1 MFPGMNYAFLGAGK
15 MAFAIIQGMLRAKVC
30 SPSEIYAACPEPEL
44 LENLSDATGVSVLSE
59 NAEAAKAA
67 DVILLCVK
75 PADVHEA
82 ITHAGPVLHGKLVI
96 SIVAGLKIDS
106 LARLAP
112 KSRIIRAMPN
122 TAAMVGRAA
131 TAFASDDASTREDEA
146 VAQAV
151 FSSIGEVYPVA
162 EKLLDAVTGLSG
174 SGPAYVYLVIEA
186 LSDGGVAAGL
196 PRKLALDLAVQTV
209 AGAAEMVCATSEHP
223 AVLREMV
230 TSPAGTTVAGLAEL
244 EDRAVRAAFMAAV
257 QAAAARAGE
266 LSKG

>member
-1 MFPGMNYAFLGAGK
+1 MSYAFLGAGK

-44 LENLSDATGVSVLSE
+44 LENLSDATGVNVLSSNTE
-59 NAEAAKAA
+59 AAEAAA
-67 DVILLCVK
+67 VIILCVK
-75 PADVHEA
+75 PADVQEA
-82 ITHAGPVLHGKLVI
+82 MAQAGPAIEGKLII

-106 LARLAP
+106 LTELAP
-112 KSRIIRAMPN
+112 MSRIIRAMPN
-122 TAAMVGRAA
+122 TAAMVGRSA
-131 TAFASDDASTREDEA
+131 TAFASSEAATHDDDAI
-146 VAQAV
+146 AQTV

-162 EKLLDAVTGLSG
+162 ENLLDAVTGLSG

-196 PRKLALDLAVQTV
+196 PRKLALNLAVQTV

-244 EDRAVRAAFMAAV
+244 EERGVRAAFLAAV
-257 QAAAARAGE
+257 QAAASRAGE
-266 LSKG
+266 LSNG